1 MPRREAH
8 TWGVLGEGVGTCRD
22 VTGQRGRPDTPRP
35 RHWRWGGGGGLQKGG
50 RAQRGVVGS
59 RCETESLRS
68 CGLASEA
75 LPGAALSWRPVTRP
89 VRAGH
94 WRRERGVD
102 GGKILLPERGAGEHH
117 EAARSKIIFAR
128 PPDSTRRRA
137 RKTQQERGK
146 DEYRRSRVRSRYTL
160 FFTRSL
166 PYHACY
172 TAQGAIQASRG
183 RPNP

>member
-1 MPRREAH
+1 MGSPRRGGGYLQGCHRAA
-8 TWGVLGEGVGTCRD
+8 R
-22 VTGQRGRPDTPRP
+22 QA
-35 RHWRWGGGGGLQKGG
+35 RHSAPASLALGGGGGLQKGG
-50 RAQRGVVGS
+50 RAQRGLVGS